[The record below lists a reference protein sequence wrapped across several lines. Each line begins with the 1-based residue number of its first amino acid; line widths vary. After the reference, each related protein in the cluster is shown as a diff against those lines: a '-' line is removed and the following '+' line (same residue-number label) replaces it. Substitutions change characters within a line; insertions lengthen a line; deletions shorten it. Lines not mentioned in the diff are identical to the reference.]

1 MGRRK
6 VSPVLSIASIIK
18 RWFDIATFVGAS
30 PNDILSIF
38 VCRFLSFAVST
49 WHGMACHGRYAR
61 GVEKARFPSELHD
74 AMACLDVAKCH
85 LEAQQLLNRDAML

>member
-6 VSPVLSIASIIK
+6 VSPVLSIKCCQVLSSVLASL
-18 RWFDIATFVGAS
+18 VSLLVPAS
-30 PNDILSIF
+30 PN
-38 VCRFLSFAVST
+38 AVLYIST
-49 WHGMACHGRYAR
+49 WHGRYAR

-85 LEAQQLLNRDAML
+85 LEAQQLLHLDSMF